1 MIGLDTNVLVRY
13 VTQDDPDQSPRANAL
28 FESLSE
34 REPAFVPT
42 LVLVELHW
50 VLRRAYHLG
59 PQEAD
64 RVVATLAQ
72 TRELVVEDPDVV
84 RLALRRAA
92 DGADLP
98 DAVIAETAMRA
109 GCSDVLTFD
118 ARAVRCA
125 GMTLVGQAPGG
136 AA

>member
-28 FESLSE
+28 VESLTE

-50 VLRRAYHLG
+50 VLRRAYRLG
-59 PQEAD
+59 REEAD

-84 RLALRRAA
+84 RLALRRASE
-92 DGADLP
+92 GAELP
-98 DAVIAETAMRA
+98 DALIAETAVRA
-109 GCSDVLTFD
+109 GCDAVLTFD
-118 ARAVRCA
+118 ARAARRA
-125 GMTLVGQAPGG
+125 GMTLVGQPGG